1 MKADKIFKNAKIF
14 TADKTNP
21 QASALVVKD
30 GKFVYVGD
38 EAGLAAYEGD
48 VVDLGGKFIMPGIFD
63 NHVHVTLPVGF
74 AYSEAGERFACNG
87 KQEALDF
94 MADYIAKNPGKKCY
108 RFILE
113 KKDLLGETLTY
124 KDLDAICPDADLQ
137 IQEAEF
143 HSVWVNSRV
152 LKRHGITDDTPD
164 PVPGLSVYE
173 RKDGHVT
180 GYIIEGSAET
190 RIILDG
196 TLELTDEQIDAA
208 LQSWIDFSVE
218 HGVTAVFDAGI
229 PGFPEAHEHIMKRL
243 CALDKQ
249 GKLPVYVDNCYVIAA
264 NWQAEDGLKELKRFR
279 KEYSTPHHQVH
290 TMKIFMDGTQKIR
303 TAAMLTPYEGTQ
315 EKGATAFNKEDLA
328 ALMVKLNAEG
338 LDLHM
343 HTVGSAASRV
353 ALDAVEIARKELGDK
368 FTMKVT
374 CAHLEVQDDA
384 DMGRF
389 AKLGVIANYTPWW
402 HAADPQVLTP
412 VIGYERARKMFRCKT
427 MWDSGALVTW
437 SSDNVVY
444 DFPCWNPFLGMEV
457 GMTRQITEKTNSHA
471 FTRTTAVFPPENE
484 RMGIEEMLLGYTING
499 AKQLGV
505 EATKGSITVGKD
517 ADFLVLEK
525 DLLTQ
530 PQEGFSFNLPQ
541 EVYFGG
547 KKVN

>member
-1 MKADKIFKNAKIF
+1 MKADKIIKNAKIF
-14 TADKTNP
+14 TSDCNNP
-21 QASALVVKD
+21 MATALVVKD
-30 GKFVYVGD
+30 GKFIYVGD
-38 EAGLAAYEGD
+38 EAGLSAYEGE
-48 VVDLGGKFIMPGIFD
+48 VTDLGGKFIMPGIFD
-63 NHVHVTLPVGF
+63 SHVHVTLPVGF

-94 MADYIAKNPGKKCY
+94 MSDFIGKHPGKKCY
-108 RFILE
+108 RFIIE
-113 KKDLLGETLTY
+113 KKDLLGETLT
-124 KDLDAICPDADLQ
+124 KEDLDAICPDADLQ

-196 TLELTDEQIDAA
+196 SLELTDEQIDAA
-208 LQSWIDFSVE
+208 LQSWIDFSVK

-229 PGFPEAHEHIMKRL
+229 PGFPELHERVIQRL
-243 CALDKQ
+243 CALDNQ

-264 NWQAEDGLKELKRFR
+264 NWQAEQGLKELKRFR
-279 KEYSTPHHQVH
+279 EEYNTEHLKVH
-290 TMKIFMDGTQKIR
+290 TMKIFMDGTQKIH
-303 TAAMLTPYEGTQ
+303 TAAMVTPYVDTHET
-315 EKGATAFNKEDLA
+315 GATAFNKEDLA

-402 HAADPQVLTP
+402 HSADPQVLTP
-412 VIGYERARKMFRCKT
+412 LLGYERARKMFRCKT

-457 GMTRQITEKTNSHA
+457 GMTRHITEKTNSHE
-471 FTRTTAVFPPENE
+471 FTRSAAVFPPENE
-484 RMGIEEMLLGYTING
+484 KMNIEEMILGYTING

-505 EATKGSITVGKD
+505 EATKGSIAVGKD
-517 ADFLVLEK
+517 ADFLVFDN
-525 DLLTQ
+525 DLLTAEH
-530 PQEGFSFNLPQ
+530 EGFSHNMPAD
-541 EVYFGG
+541 VYFGG
-547 KKVN
+547 KKM